1 MSFFQFQQD
10 LMVECMGSDQTIT
23 TLTTPPKDGFLY
35 NIRTKLYLTDF
46 TQGEIKVEVYKDAV
60 LRASSTVRL
69 DSITDY
75 TRFIGW
81 VTFEFSGQ
89 PLTAGDEYEVR
100 FSTVGCVADTVS
112 HVYDYWYGNTYNTET
127 SRADSPLSFE
137 MYIKEP

>member
-10 LMVECMGSDQTIT
+10 SMVEFMGSDETIT
-23 TLTTPPKDGFLY
+23 TLTTPQADGFLY
-35 NIRTKLYLTDF
+35 NIRTKMYLTDF
-46 TQGEIKVEVYKDAV
+46 TQGEMKVEVYKDAV
-60 LRASSTVRL
+60 LRASSTVKL
-69 DSITDY
+69 DTITDY

-100 FSTVGCVADTVS
+100 FSTVGCVADTVA
-112 HVYDYWYGNTYNTET
+112 HVYDHFYGNTYNTET
-127 SRADSPLSFE
+127 ARIESPLSFE